1 MHPPQQNAPVYARK
15 RPWHNYWT
23 VRFLLFAA
31 LACIVPACQCAL
43 LNVVDPPFT
52 ETMLARAL
60 GNGMETGEWRLP
72 EYHYLPLGEMP
83 RSVLTSAIASEDRKF
98 FSHNGFDMP
107 AIRRAWRAYNGHES
121 GKLIGGSTISQQVAR
136 NAFLW
141 QHRSWVRKGLEAWY
155 TMWLELLVPK
165 RRILEVYVNVAEM
178 APMVF
183 GIEAGA
189 QYWYRKPAAKLKPAE
204 SAHLLAL
211 LPSPRKWTP
220 RTPYVESRA
229 RWILAAPPRLPW

>member
-1 MHPPQQNAPVYARK
+1 MKLLV
-15 RPWHNYWT
+15 
-23 VRFLLFAA
+23 FLA
-31 LACIVPACQCAL
+31 LACGVPACQCAL
-43 LNVVDPPFT
+43 LNVIDPPLT
-52 ETMLARAL
+52 ETMLARAIE
-60 GNGMETGEWRLP
+60 NAWATGEWQWP
-72 EYHYLPLGEMP
+72 AYHFVPLSELP

-98 FSHNGFDMP
+98 FSHHGFDMP
-107 AIRRAWRAYNGHES
+107 AIRRAWRAYNGHEK

-155 TMWLELLVPK
+155 TIWLELLVPK

-178 APMVF
+178 GPMTF

-189 QYWYRKPAAKLKPAE
+189 QHWYHKSATELRPAE

-211 LPSPRKWTP
+211 LPSPRLWTP
-220 RTPYVESRA
+220 KTPYVESRA
-229 RWILAAPPRLPW
+229 RWILGSTPKLPW